1 MVKKEQFLYEKLD
14 TFSELGGLKRE
25 VPDFIIKNLN
35 QKFDAVFLD
44 PFSPKKCP
52 ELWTERFFKDIRKL
66 MKQNSV
72 LTTYSCAKI
81 TRNNLVNAGFNVK
94 DGPSIGRR
102 APSTIAYA
110 L

>member
-1 MVKKEQFLYEKLD
+1 MKLRIIIGD
-14 TFSELGGLKRE
+14 AGET
-25 VPDFIIKNLN
+25 IKNLN

-52 ELWTERFFKDIRKL
+52 ELWTEKFFKDIRKL

-81 TRNNLVNAGFNVK
+81 IRNNLVNAGFNVK